1 MTLTELRYI
10 VTLAQEQHFGH
21 AAERCHVSQPTLSVG
36 VKKLEDELGV
46 LIFERS
52 KSAVRL
58 TPVGEGIVAQA
69 QKVLEQAQGIR
80 ELAQAGKNQLTAP
93 LKVGAI
99 YTVGPYLFPHLI
111 PQLHRVAPQM
121 PLYIEEN
128 FTHVLRDKLRNGEL
142 DAIIIALPFNEADVL
157 TLQLYDEPFY
167 VLMPAQHPWTQ
178 KETIDAGLLNDKS
191 LLLLGEGH
199 CFRDQVLE
207 ACPTLTKGNDGAKH
221 TTVESSSLETIR
233 HMVASGLGI
242 SILPLSAVDS
252 HHYAPGV
259 IEVRPLSPP
268 VPFRTVAIA
277 WRASFPRPKAI
288 EILADSIRLCSVAKP
303 RGTGDCGLSSA
314 MTELSQVSV
323 TALKGVGEAMAEKLA
338 KVGLENLQDVLFH
351 LPLRY
356 QDRTRVVPIGHLR
369 PGQDAVDRRH
379 RQRRRRGHGPAP
391 QPGRAHAGRHRRPE
405 PALLPFQQRTER
417 RPQARHADSLLRRS
431 AARRVGAGDL
441 PPGIPRHHRRR
452 TAAGG

>member
-10 VTLAQEQHFGH
+10 VTLAQEQHFGR

-80 ELAQAGKNQLTAP
+80 ELAQAGKNQLAAP

-111 PQLHRVAPQM
+111 PQLHRVAPDM

-128 FTHVLRDKLRNGEL
+128 FTHVLRDKLRTGEL
-142 DAIIIALPFNEADVL
+142 DAIIIALPFHEADVL
-157 TLQLYDEPFY
+157 TKPLYDEPFY
-167 VLMPAQHPWTQ
+167 VLMPATHPWTVR
-178 KETIDAGLLNDKS
+178 TNVDAAELNDKS

-207 ACPTLTKGNDGAKH
+207 ACPTRKGDAAQH

-233 HMVASGLGI
+233 HMVASGLGV
-242 SILPLSAVDS
+242 SVLPFSAVES

-259 IEVRPLSPP
+259 LEVRPLAPP

-288 EILADSIRLCSVAKP
+288 EILTDSIRLCSVARPKAL
-303 RGTGDCGLSSA
+303 GTA
-314 MTELSQVSV
+314 
-323 TALKGVGEAMAEKLA
+323 
-338 KVGLENLQDVLFH
+338 
-351 LPLRY
+351 
-356 QDRTRVVPIGHLR
+356 
-369 PGQDAVDRRH
+369 
-379 RQRRRRGHGPAP
+379 
-391 QPGRAHAGRHRRPE
+391 E
-405 PALLPFQQRTER
+405 PA
-417 RPQARHADSLLRRS
+417 
-431 AARRVGAGDL
+431 
-441 PPGIPRHHRRR
+441 
-452 TAAGG
+452 

>member
-58 TPVGEGIVAQA
+58 TPVGEG
-69 QKVLEQAQGIR
+69 
-80 ELAQAGKNQLTAP
+80 
-93 LKVGAI
+93 
-99 YTVGPYLFPHLI
+99 
-111 PQLHRVAPQM
+111 
-121 PLYIEEN
+121 
-128 FTHVLRDKLRNGEL
+128 
-142 DAIIIALPFNEADVL
+142 
-157 TLQLYDEPFY
+157 
-167 VLMPAQHPWTQ
+167 
-178 KETIDAGLLNDKS
+178 
-191 LLLLGEGH
+191 H

-252 HHYAPGV
+252 HHYSPGV
-259 IEVRPLSPP
+259 LAVRPLTPP

-303 RGTGDCGLSSA
+303 
-314 MTELSQVSV
+314 
-323 TALKGVGEAMAEKLA
+323 
-338 KVGLENLQDVLFH
+338 
-351 LPLRY
+351 
-356 QDRTRVVPIGHLR
+356 
-369 PGQDAVDRRH
+369 
-379 RQRRRRGHGPAP
+379 PA
-391 QPGRAHAGRHRRPE
+391 A
-405 PALLPFQQRTER
+405 T
-417 RPQARHADSLLRRS
+417 
-431 AARRVGAGDL
+431 
-441 PPGIPRHHRRR
+441 
-452 TAAGG
+452 

>member
-46 LIFERS
+46 MLFERS

-58 TPVGEGIVAQA
+58 TPVGETIVAQA

-80 ELAQAGKNQLTAP
+80 ELAQAGKNQLAAP

-99 YTVGPYLFPHLI
+99 YTIGPYLFPHLI
-111 PQLHRVAPQM
+111 PQLHKVSPNM

-142 DAIIIALPFNEADVL
+142 DAIIIALPFQEADVL
-157 TLQLYDEPFY
+157 TKALYDEPFC
-167 VLMPAQHPWTQ
+167 VLMPADHPWTA
-178 KETIDAGLLNDKS
+178 KTSIDTAQLNDKS

-207 ACPTLTKGNDGAKH
+207 ACPASGKGGSAHLH

-233 HMVASGLGI
+233 HMVASGLGV
-242 SILPLSAVDS
+242 SVLPLSAVNS
-252 HHYAPGV
+252 HHYAPG
-259 IEVRPLSPP
+259 ILEIRPFSAP
-268 VPFRTVAIA
+268 VPLRTVAIA

-288 EILADSIRLCSVAKP
+288 EMLADSIRLCSVS
-303 RGTGDCGLSSA
+303 R
-314 MTELSQVSV
+314 
-323 TALKGVGEAMAEKLA
+323 
-338 KVGLENLQDVLFH
+338 
-351 LPLRY
+351 
-356 QDRTRVVPIGHLR
+356 
-369 PGQDAVDRRH
+369 
-379 RQRRRRGHGPAP
+379 
-391 QPGRAHAGRHRRPE
+391 
-405 PALLPFQQRTER
+405 
-417 RPQARHADSLLRRS
+417 
-431 AARRVGAGDL
+431 
-441 PPGIPRHHRRR
+441 
-452 TAAGG
+452 

>member
-10 VTLAQEQHFGH
+10 VTLAQEQHFGR

-46 LIFERS
+46 MIFERS
-52 KSAVRL
+52 KSAVRT

-69 QKVLEQAQGIR
+69 QKVLESAQGIR
-80 ELAQAGKNQLTAP
+80 ELAQVGKNQLAAP
-93 LKVGAI
+93 LRVGAI

-142 DAIIIALPFNEADVL
+142 DAIIIALPFQEADVL
-157 TLQLYDEPFY
+157 TKALYDEPFT
-167 VLMPAQHPWTQ
+167 VLMPANHPWTA
-178 KETIDAGLLNDKS
+178 KTSIDSALLNDKS

-207 ACPTLTKGNDGAKH
+207 ACPTLGKGGEINKH

-242 SILPLSAVDS
+242 SVLPLSAMDS

-259 IEVRPLSPP
+259 IAVRPLTPP

-288 EILADSIRLCSVAKP
+288 DVLADSIRLCSVARAP
-303 RGTGDCGLSSA
+303 
-314 MTELSQVSV
+314 Q
-323 TALKGVGEAMAEKLA
+323 
-338 KVGLENLQDVLFH
+338 
-351 LPLRY
+351 
-356 QDRTRVVPIGHLR
+356 
-369 PGQDAVDRRH
+369 QDA
-379 RQRRRRGHGPAP
+379 
-391 QPGRAHAGRHRRPE
+391 
-405 PALLPFQQRTER
+405 
-417 RPQARHADSLLRRS
+417 
-431 AARRVGAGDL
+431 
-441 PPGIPRHHRRR
+441 
-452 TAAGG
+452 